1 MPNIKKKPERMC
13 VVCRQMHP
21 KNELIRLVLVN
32 GQVLIDETQ
41 KMQGRGVWLDKNRDC
56 IINAEKRKTLN
67 RAFKKD
73 VDSQIYKKLESMIN
87 G

>member
-1 MPNIKKKPERMC
+1 MSNIKKKPERMC

-67 RAFKKD
+67 RAFNKD